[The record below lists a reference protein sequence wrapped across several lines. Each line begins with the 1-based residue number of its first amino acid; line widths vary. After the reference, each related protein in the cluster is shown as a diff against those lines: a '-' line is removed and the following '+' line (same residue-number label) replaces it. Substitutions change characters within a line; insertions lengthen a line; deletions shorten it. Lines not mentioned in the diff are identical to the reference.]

1 MKTVCARRRCCLAS
15 RPRLKTKRVGLMC
28 SAAPFES
35 SPAGMACRRPG
46 TDQAG
51 TAGRGRT
58 PRRPR
63 RAASRARWRNRG
75 NWPRGSAYAI
85 VLLAVCIGFVM
96 LMMRVFRV
104 SIGAIG
110 R

>member
-1 MKTVCARRRCCLAS
+1 MRRKPPQTSARPS
-15 RPRLKTKRVGLMC
+15 RG
-28 SAAPFES
+28 FND
-35 SPAGMACRRPG
+35 G
-46 TDQAG
+46 
-51 TAGRGRT
+51 
-58 PRRPR
+58 
-63 RAASRARWRNRG
+63 G